1 MNPMPETWRIFRT
14 TYGLKYGL
22 KFWGAAEGSPLQNND
37 FRLGQGDS
45 EDEDFIGMSSDLNE
59 QQIPPLRYASS
70 E

>member
-22 KFWGAAEGSPLQNND
+22 KFWGAAEASPLQNND

-45 EDEDFIGMSSDLNE
+45 EMKIYWNE
-59 QQIPPLRYASS
+59 FWI
-70 E
+70 